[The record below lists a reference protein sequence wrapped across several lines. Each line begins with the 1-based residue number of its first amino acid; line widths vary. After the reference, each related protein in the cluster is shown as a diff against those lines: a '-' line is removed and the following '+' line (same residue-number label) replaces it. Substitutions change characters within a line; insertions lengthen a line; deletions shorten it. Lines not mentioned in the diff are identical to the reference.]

1 MSSQLA
7 ERLRAADPVPAD
19 VPSAR
24 PGRGFPRSSARQ
36 SARLRWC
43 LGWPTT
49 QAQAQSRR
57 CCLGL
62 PVASTRAR
70 RAELERQAAKLLAG
84 ELWRSLEVWVEIMRN
99 TEAPAAARLQ
109 AADRIDERILGEGHW
124 VSERLGYQVARVVML
139 SLL

>member
-1 MSSQLA
+1 
-7 ERLRAADPVPAD
+7 
-19 VPSAR
+19 
-24 PGRGFPRSSARQ
+24 
-36 SARLRWC
+36 
-43 LGWPTT
+43 
-49 QAQAQSRR
+49 
-57 CCLGL
+57 
-62 PVASTRAR
+62 VASTRAR